1 MRHRYVRYF
10 TLMLFA
16 AAAVAFSGCTSTNRL
31 NLSDSL
37 SSDTQLRVN
46 SAQQFDVGFQFS
58 PHPEGDKIEASTG
71 GATAVYSVN
80 DPLEGRLTQLMR
92 SKFGSV
98 DQSSENKVT
107 VSIDRLETNT
117 DNEILSNEGVHSIEM
132 EVTAEIV
139 RDGETFTRTIERNAE
154 ANISQVESSGG
165 LQSDVDVEEGPL
177 DEFLQQFVV
186 GVDSFIN
193 SNFGVE

>member
-1 MRHRYVRYF
+1 
-10 TLMLFA
+10 
-16 AAAVAFSGCTSTNRL
+16 
-31 NLSDSL
+31 
-37 SSDTQLRVN
+37 
-46 SAQQFDVGFQFS
+46 
-58 PHPEGDKIEASTG
+58 
-71 GATAVYSVN
+71 
-80 DPLEGRLTQLMR
+80 MR